1 MTDTMTA
8 EQRHRCMSHIRSR
21 DTKPELKVRRWLWH
35 HGYRYRLN
43 VKSVP
48 GKPDIVMRPYRTAI
62 FVNGCF
68 WHGHNVQFS
77 TAQIENSKLKNEKGV
92 CSEDSRAAQIENS
105 KLESE
110 KDVCSEDSLAA
121 QIENS
126 KLKSEEAV
134 DYGAAQIENSAC
146 CKIPQSNRAFWVAK
160 IKRNQERDQRNYQLL
175 QENGWQVIVV
185 WECQLTPHQIEH
197 TMREVELLL
206 NSNMLA
212 RYKHAPAP
220 FTTGEEQ
227 LPAAAENNI
236 EYNK

>member
-105 KLESE
+105 KLKSE
-110 KDVCSEDSLAA
+110 KAPDS
-121 QIENS
+121 
-126 KLKSEEAV
+126 
-134 DYGAAQIENSAC
+134 GAAQIENSAC

>member
-68 WHGHNVQFS
+68 WHGH
-77 TAQIENSKLKNEKGV
+77 GV
-92 CSEDSRAAQIENS
+92 E
-105 KLESE
+105 
-110 KDVCSEDSLAA
+110 
-121 QIENS
+121 IENS

>member
-21 DTKPELKVRRWLWH
+21 DTKPELKVRSWLWH

-68 WHGHNVQFS
+68 WHGHNVQLS
-77 TAQIENSKLKNEKGV
+77 TAQIENSKLK
-92 CSEDSRAAQIENS
+92 
-105 KLESE
+105 SE
-110 KDVCSEDSLAA
+110 KAA
-121 QIENS
+121 NP
-126 KLKSEEAV
+126 
-134 DYGAAQIENSAC
+134 GAALIENSAC
-146 CKIPQSNRAFWVAK
+146 CKIPQSNREFWVAK
-160 IKRNQERDQRNYQLL
+160 IKRNQERDQRNYRVL

-185 WECQLTPHQIEH
+185 WECQLTPKQIEH

-206 NSNMLA
+206 NNNMLSL
-212 RYKHAPAP
+212 YKKNTPAP
-220 FTTGEEQ
+220 FTTEEEP
-227 LPAAAENNI
+227 LPLAAEDNI
-236 EYNK
+236 QFNQQDK

>member
-77 TAQIENSKLKNEKGV
+77 TAQIENSKLKNEK
-92 CSEDSRAAQIENS
+92 AADPS
-105 KLESE
+105 ATL
-110 KDVCSEDSLAA
+110 
-121 QIENS
+121 
-126 KLKSEEAV
+126 
-134 DYGAAQIENSAC
+134 IENSAC

-160 IKRNQERDQRNYQLL
+160 IRRNQERDQRNYQLL

-185 WECQLTPHQIEH
+185 WECQLTPKQIEH

-206 NSNMLA
+206 NNNMLA
-212 RYKHAPAP
+212 RYKHAPNP
-220 FTTGEEQ
+220 FTTEEEP
-227 LPAAAENNI
+227 LPLAAEDTI
-236 EYNK
+236 EYQDK